1 MAFPASEG
9 LVAMGTS
16 SEKPC
21 DRKIN
26 VLIVDDHTMV
36 REGLTGFLLRQPDL
50 EVCGEAEDA
59 VEAMRQVIDKRPD
72 LAIIDISLRSGN
84 GLELVKRIHSE
95 HERVKILVLSMHDE
109 SLFAERAI
117 RAGAM
122 GYLNKQQPRQKI
134 IEAIRCILEGRVYLS
149 PDMTERVLSR
159 TLGRSQ
165 DQSRSPIESLSDR
178 ELEVFELIGHGQT
191 VREIARKLELSPK
204 TVETYRENIKVKLD
218 IDNATELVRHATQWV
233 MEQA

>member
-1 MAFPASEG
+1 
-9 LVAMGTS
+9 MGKGS
-16 SEKPC
+16 AKLGG
-21 DRKIN
+21 RKIR

-36 REGLTGFLLRQPDL
+36 REGLSGLLARQPDL

-59 VEAMRQVIDKRPD
+59 VEAMRQVMEKKPD
-72 LAIIDISLRSGN
+72 LAIVDISLRSGN
-84 GLELVKRIHSE
+84 GLELVKQINAEAE
-95 HERVKILVLSMHDE
+95 HVKILVLSMHDE
-109 SLFAERAI
+109 SLFAERSV

-122 GYLNKQQPRQKI
+122 GYLNKQQSRQNI
-134 IEAIRCILEGRVYLS
+134 IEAIRCILDGKVYLS
-149 PDMTERVLSR
+149 QDMTERVLSR

-165 DQSRSPIESLSDR
+165 EPGKSPIESLSDR
-178 ELEVFELIGHGQT
+178 ELEVFELIGRGQT